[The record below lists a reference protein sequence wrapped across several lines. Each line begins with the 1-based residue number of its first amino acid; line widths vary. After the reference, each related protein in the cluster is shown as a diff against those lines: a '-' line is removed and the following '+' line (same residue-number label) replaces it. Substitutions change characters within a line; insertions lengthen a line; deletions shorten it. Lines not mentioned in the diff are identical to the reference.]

1 MRCARRIHMF
11 MLPVCNWLISGY
23 VMDKKNKNGLN
34 KSDST
39 PKGRNI
45 KVQLVYPSSQKSVQT
60 LYTFNQNQQIG
71 YKPPQSVMILATY
84 LRSKGFPNV
93 ECLDAQV
100 HNLSPLE
107 TAKQLAKTKPDVVG
121 ITAWTDFWYPT
132 WETLNHLRSLLPDT
146 ILIIGGPHASVFPKE
161 SLEGSVADYLVCGD
175 GEDILLE
182 LVQCLSEGKQVGAL
196 PGLWKKSID
205 GEAIEPIEPFAV
217 VKDIS
222 SIPPP
227 DRTLLPF
234 KLYNNILSTAE
245 YETTMVTSRG
255 CPYKCVFCK
264 MDVQKV
270 YARSAELVVEEF
282 KQIAELGIADVQV
295 YDDTFT
301 WGQSRAIDI
310 CDGIIDSGIKV
321 KWAIRDRA
329 NRVTPEL
336 YSKLKQAGC
345 HRVHFGVETGSP
357 RIMKNSGKFLTID
370 QVRDAMKISREIGME
385 VMLYF
390 MFGFLEETTEDAKMT
405 MAFARELNPDYAS
418 FGILIPYP
426 GTEIY
431 KEGLSRGLIPRDYWR
446 DFTKNPEP
454 DYRIPHVIEDKLDR
468 KTLVKMKND
477 ATRRFYWR
485 PTQIIKELNNISN
498 ARDLIQKVRL
508 GTSILL
514 DGINPISV
522 NRY

>member
-1 MRCARRIHMF
+1 
-11 MLPVCNWLISGY
+11 
-23 VMDKKNKNGLN
+23 MDSDNKNNANL
-34 KSDST
+34 SV
-39 PKGRNI
+39 PARKGQGI
-45 KVQLVYPSSQKSVQT
+45 KVQLVYPSSHRSVQT
-60 LYTFNQNQQIG
+60 LYTFNKNQQIG
-71 YKPPQSVMILATY
+71 YKPPQSIMILATY
-84 LRSKGFPNV
+84 LRAKGFPNV

-107 TAKQLAKTKPDVVG
+107 TAERLARANPDVVG

-132 WETLNHLRSLLPDT
+132 WETLKHLRNLLPQAVL
-146 ILIIGGPHASVFPKE
+146 ILGGPHAAVFPRE
-161 SLEGSVADYLVCGD
+161 SLEGSDADYLVSGD
-175 GEDILLE
+175 GEDVLLE
-182 LVQCLSEGKQVGAL
+182 MIQCLAEGRPIGDMT
-196 PGLWKKSID
+196 GLWKKGAD
-205 GEAIEPIEPFAV
+205 GIALEPSQPFAV

-282 KQIAELGIADVQV
+282 RQIAELGISDVQV

-310 CDGIIDSGIKV
+310 CDGIIESGIKV

-345 HRVHFGVETGSP
+345 DRVHFGVETGSP
-357 RIMKNSGKFLTID
+357 KIMKNSGKFLTID
-370 QVRDAMKISREIGME
+370 QVRDAMVIARDIGME

-390 MFGFLEETTEDAKMT
+390 MFGFLEETTEDAEMT
-405 MAFARELNPDYAS
+405 MAFARELDPDYAS
-418 FGILIPYP
+418 FGVLIPYP
-426 GTEIY
+426 GTAIY
-431 KEGLSRGLIPRDYWR
+431 QEGMARGLIPRDYWR
-446 DFTKNPEP
+446 EFARNPEP
-454 DYRIPHVIEDKLDR
+454 DFRIPYVIEDKLDR
-468 KTLVKMKND
+468 QTLVKMKND

-485 PTQIIKELNNISN
+485 PSRIIKELGNVSN
-498 ARDLIQKVRL
+498 VRDLVQKARL
-508 GTSILL
+508 GTAILV
-514 DGINPISV
+514 DGINPLSV

>member
-1 MRCARRIHMF
+1 
-11 MLPVCNWLISGY
+11 
-23 VMDKKNKNGLN
+23 
-34 KSDST
+34 
-39 PKGRNI
+39 
-45 KVQLVYPSSQKSVQT
+45 
-60 LYTFNQNQQIG
+60 
-71 YKPPQSVMILATY
+71 MILATY

-100 HNLSPLE
+100 LNLSPLE
-107 TAKQLAKTKPDVVG
+107 TAEQIARSKPDVVG

-132 WETLNHLRSLLPDT
+132 WETLNHLRTLLPDV
-146 ILIIGGPHASVFPKE
+146 ILIIGGPHASVFPME
-161 SLEGSVADYLVCGD
+161 SIEGSVADYLVCGD
-175 GEDILLE
+175 GEDILLNI
-182 LVQCLSEGKQVGAL
+182 VQSLADGRQVGSL
-196 PGLWKKSID
+196 PGLWKKSVD
-205 GEAIEPIEPFAV
+205 GKAIEPSEALAV

-227 DRTLLPF
+227 DRTLLPY
-234 KLYNNILSTAE
+234 KLYNNILSSAE

-255 CPYKCVFCK
+255 CPYACVFCK

-282 KQIAELGIADVQV
+282 RQIAELGISDVQV

-310 CDGIIDSGIKV
+310 CNGIIDKGIKV

-357 RIMKNSGKFLTID
+357 RIMKNSGKFLTVD
-370 QVRDAMKISREIGME
+370 QVREAVKISREIDME

-390 MFGFLEETTEDAKMT
+390 MFGFLEETPEDAKMT
-405 MAFARELNPDYAS
+405 MDFARELNPDYAS

-426 GTEIY
+426 GTAIY

-446 DFTKNPEP
+446 DFARNPEP
-454 DYRIPHVIEDKLDR
+454 DYRIPYVIEDKLDR

-485 PTQIIKELNNISN
+485 PSQIIKELNNVSN
-498 ARDLIQKVRL
+498 IRDLLQKARL
-508 GTSILL
+508 GTAILF
-514 DGINPISV
+514 DGINPMSV
-522 NRY
+522 YRY